1 MNVDGSD
8 LHALTTDGAKKF
20 NLEWLPD
27 GTLLYITGMTL
38 KTVDS
43 ETQREEIVTSFV
55 SAEYFDSF
63 HVSPDGKQV
72 AISLAREL
80 FVVPFDLETMK
91 NVRKR
96 SDLLDLKGCLFYDEF
111 GVKDALWSDDG
122 QKLAIKIVVPS
133 GNQRADSI
141 RVIDI
146 QKCGES
152 APKVLDDF
160 PVGRFPF
167 KNTIVDFDWDGDL
180 LFFMNSNL
188 FKGGFGDLVFY
199 NMFTHK
205 FEKVAPVDNTCCY
218 RDATFSPDGTFVIF
232 AFQDI
237 RLGEASTVALYYV
250 RVDALTTGGVL
261 RPISLPEGFFALR
274 DEAPMPAL
282 RPAQK

>member
-1 MNVDGSD
+1 
-8 LHALTTDGAKKF
+8 
-20 NLEWLPD
+20 
-27 GTLLYITGMTL
+27 
-38 KTVDS
+38 
-43 ETQREEIVTSFV
+43 
-55 SAEYFDSF
+55 
-63 HVSPDGKQV
+63 
-72 AISLAREL
+72 
-80 FVVPFDLETMK
+80 VPFDLETMK

-96 SDLLDLKGCLFYDEF
+96 SDLLNLKGCLFYDEF